1 MKLSELL
8 EAASIQA
15 KEQED
20 IIEVLTYRCD
30 TLEARANIQESK
42 NNQLTKKLKEL
53 GSILYSAASFLENID
68 NTY

>member
-8 EAASIQA
+8 EAAAVQA

-20 IIEVLTYRCD
+20 MIEALIYRCD
-30 TLEARANIQESK
+30 TLEARATMQESK
-42 NNQLTKKLKEL
+42 NKQLNKKLKEL
-53 GSILYSAASFLENID
+53 GSILYSAASILENTD